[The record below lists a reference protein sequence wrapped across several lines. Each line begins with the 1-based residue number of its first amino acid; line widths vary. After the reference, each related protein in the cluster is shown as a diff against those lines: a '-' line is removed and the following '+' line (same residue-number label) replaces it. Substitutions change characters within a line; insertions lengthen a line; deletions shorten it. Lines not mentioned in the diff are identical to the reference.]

1 MFGIKIIIGGI
12 NNKQS
17 LDVFSNNWTTS
28 TTIRL
33 KLQIKW
39 KEIIS
44 DLLQFGEERRRRRK
58 ISDVQC
64 VFHGFRTANWLDCCL
79 EIHVHTSTKQS
90 IYLSMAAQEYTR
102 YVAFV
107 TRSIHRSIQKP
118 FTRSLIKFTCKK
130 TREREGE
137 RDIWMKAT
145 GKIRN
150 ETKETKAK
158 NIILVGIKTNL
169 FIS

>member
-1 MFGIKIIIGGI
+1 M
-12 NNKQS
+12 
-17 LDVFSNNWTTS
+17 FSNNWTTS

-33 KLQIKW
+33 KLQIKL

-44 DLLQFGEERRRRRK
+44 DLLQFGEEKRRRRRK

-130 TREREGE
+130 TRERRRKRYMDES
-137 RDIWMKAT
+137 D
-145 GKIRN
+145 GKNPKRN
-150 ETKETKAK
+150 KRNKSQK
-158 NIILVGIKTNL
+158 HH
-169 FIS
+169 ISWN